1 PMPVCA
7 RCTGLYASAS
17 VGALVPVVRA
27 GLRGRRLRGPRPP
40 DPRDTLR
47 ASTVRTLLM
56 IAAVPTIA
64 TVIVEWFGLAQ
75 PSSVVRFIAALPLGA
90 ATGWIVTSVID
101 REG

>member
-1 PMPVCA
+1 
-7 RCTGLYASAS
+7 
-17 VGALVPVVRA
+17 
-27 GLRGRRLRGPRPP
+27 
-40 DPRDTLR
+40 DTLR